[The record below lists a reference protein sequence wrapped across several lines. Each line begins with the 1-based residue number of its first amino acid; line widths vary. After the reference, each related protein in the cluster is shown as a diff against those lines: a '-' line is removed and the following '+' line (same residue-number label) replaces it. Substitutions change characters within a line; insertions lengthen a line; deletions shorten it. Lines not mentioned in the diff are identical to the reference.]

1 MQIEYRKKFLKELSK
16 LPSLYSSNIETFVFE
31 TLPNCQSLE
40 EVGKIE
46 KMRRKIMK
54 TITAKE
60 FDEKFD
66 NSKDISEH
74 LDFSIS
80 SKLNNFEKKMTKA
93 KKVNVDFPE
102 NILILLDQEARR
114 IGVTR
119 QSIIKVWIA
128 ERLKE
133 EQKHQLV
140 G

>member
-1 MQIEYRKKFLKELSK
+1 
-16 LPSLYSSNIETFVFE
+16 
-31 TLPNCQSLE
+31 
-40 EVGKIE
+40 
-46 KMRRKIMK
+46 MK

-66 NSKDISEH
+66 NGEDVSEY
-74 LDFSIS
+74 LDFSNAI
-80 SKLNNFEKKMTKA
+80 KLKDVKRLKTET

-102 NILILLDQEARR
+102 WIIESLDKEAKK

-133 EQKHQLV
+133 ETGCLKAS
-140 G
+140 